1 MLSLAE
7 CKVGFTSC
15 KQILWLKMESVGPE
29 WVFRISANIS
39 STPILQSGDYIA
51 EVEEYGQPAPNQQG
65 DLFVI
70 RDTDLAVVA
79 CPRLQAL
86 DNIRISDNKIF

>member
-51 EVEEYGQPAPNQQG
+51 EVEEYGQTISNSYRN
-65 DLFVI
+65 LCVI

-79 CPRLQAL
+79 CPYLQVV